1 MLFPTSSLGRALK
14 TQKSSK
20 PMTFHGSIFGLSK
33 KSSTNL
39 EEVKPEKEIP
49 THLARAA

>member
-1 MLFPTSSLGRALK
+1 
-14 TQKSSK
+14 
-20 PMTFHGSIFGLSK
+20 MTFHGSIFGLSK